1 LARDFRVQLRRI
13 FSQHSLFVLHHKGK
27 VISMNFISQ
36 AHAQAE
42 GQAPESGVMQLV
54 LMVGLFVMFY
64 FIAIRPQRKRQK
76 EHAEL
81 VGNLQKGDEVLTNS
95 GILGKI
101 IKIEE
106 GYVVLNVA
114 EKVDLKFQRSAI
126 NAVLPK
132 GTLKSI

>member
-1 LARDFRVQLRRI
+1 
-13 FSQHSLFVLHHKGK
+13 
-27 VISMNFISQ
+27 MNFISS
-36 AHAQAE
+36 AYAQSAAQE
-42 GQAPESGVMQLV
+42 PSTEAGMLQLA

-81 VGNLQKGDEVLTNS
+81 VANLAKGDEVVTNS

-101 IKIEE
+101 TKLEDN
-106 GYVVLNVA
+106 YVSLQVA
-114 EKVDLKFQRSAI
+114 DKVELKFQKVAVH
-126 NAVLPK
+126 AVLPK